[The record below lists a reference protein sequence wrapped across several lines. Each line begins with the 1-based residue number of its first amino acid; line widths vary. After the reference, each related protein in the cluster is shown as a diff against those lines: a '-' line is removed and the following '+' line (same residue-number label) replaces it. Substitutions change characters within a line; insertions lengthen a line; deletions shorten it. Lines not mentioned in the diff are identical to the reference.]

1 MPTVRDENGRV
12 GLARRY
18 RKTRLVFAPILVGL
32 FALLVAPAV
41 ANTPVSGQWV
51 GEAGFPA
58 YPVELKVKRN
68 LDIGEPGGKTVYTS
82 FPCEGKLI
90 FKRRQGERFH
100 FREKLTEGI
109 ENCANR
115 GLVRLKRSGDDLK
128 YNWSKG
134 DSVDE
139 GLLSRAE

>member
-1 MPTVRDENGRV
+1 M
-12 GLARRY
+12 
-18 RKTRLVFAPILVGL
+18 

-41 ANTPVSGQWV
+41 ASTPVSGQWV
-51 GEAGFPA
+51 GEAGASA

-68 LDIGEPGGKTVYTS
+68 LEIGEPGGSTVYPS
-82 FPCEGKLI
+82 YPCEGKLI
-90 FKRRQGERFH
+90 FKQRKGERFH

-115 GLVRLKRSGDDLK
+115 GLVRLKRSGEDLK
-128 YNWSKG
+128 YSWKKG
-134 DSVDE
+134 DAVDE

>member
-1 MPTVRDENGRV
+1 MSTATDGTGKPELLRRRRRTRRV
-12 GLARRY
+12 L
-18 RKTRLVFAPILVGL
+18 APICIGV
-32 FALLVAPAV
+32 FALLVAPGA
-41 ANTPVSGQWV
+41 ANTPISGQWV

-58 YPVELKVKRN
+58 YQVELKVKRN
-68 LDIGEPGGKTVYTS
+68 LVKGEPGGRTVYPT

-90 FKRRQGERFH
+90 FKQRKGKRFH

-115 GLVRLKRSGDDLK
+115 GLVRLKRSGEDLK
-128 YNWSKG
+128 YNWSKNET
-134 DSVDE
+134 VDE

>member
-1 MPTVRDENGRV
+1 V
-12 GLARRY
+12 
-18 RKTRLVFAPILVGL
+18 
-32 FALLVAPAV
+32 
-41 ANTPVSGQWV
+41 
-51 GEAGFPA
+51 
-58 YPVELKVKRN
+58 YP
-68 LDIGEPGGKTVYTS
+68 S
-82 FPCEGKLI
+82 FPCEAKLI

-109 ENCANR
+109 ENCANM
-115 GLVRLKRSGDDLK
+115 GLVRLKRSGEDLK